1 MREHNECQPGPAA
14 PSEPSSEPDSAAI
27 AAQVVTVATEHKAVE
42 PAQTQVQ
49 RGAPTRLEFE
59 HTAALPHDVT
69 IDDGPIGDLRVGGR
83 A

>member
-1 MREHNECQPGPAA
+1 
-14 PSEPSSEPDSAAI
+14 
-27 AAQVVTVATEHKAVE
+27 VTVATEHNAVE

-59 HTAALPHDVT
+59 HTAALPHDAT
-69 IDDGPIGDLRVGGR
+69 IDDGPIEDLRVGGR

>member
-1 MREHNECQPGPAA
+1 MRDHNECQPGPAA
-14 PSEPSSEPDSAAI
+14 PSEPSSEPDPAAVP
-27 AAQVVTVATEHKAVE
+27 AQVVTVATEHNAVE

-49 RGAPTRLEFE
+49 RGALARLEFE

-69 IDDGPIGDLRVGGR
+69 IDDGPIEDLRVGGR

>member
-1 MREHNECQPGPAA
+1 MRDHNECQPGPAA
-14 PSEPSSEPDSAAI
+14 PSEPSSEPGPAAI
-27 AAQVVTVATEHKAVE
+27 PAQVVTVATEHNAVE

-59 HTAALPHDVT
+59 HTAALPHDAT
-69 IDDGPIGDLRVGGR
+69 IDDGPIEDLRVGGR